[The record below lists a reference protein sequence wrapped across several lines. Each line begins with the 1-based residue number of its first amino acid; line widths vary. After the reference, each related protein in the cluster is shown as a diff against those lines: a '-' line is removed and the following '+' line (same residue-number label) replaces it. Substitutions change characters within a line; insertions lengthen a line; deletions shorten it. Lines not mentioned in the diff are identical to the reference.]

1 VPNLTAAT
9 KKATETRRKAHKEA
23 VCASGL
29 DAVLDDNDGFMMNSW
44 TARTS
49 ADTKVAMHA
58 STHALITVTT
68 L

>member
-9 KKATETRRKAHKEA
+9 EKVTETRRKAHKEA

-29 DAVLDDNDGFMMNSW
+29 DTVLDDNDRSMMKSW